1 MKRISIL
8 LLCLLVLVLSACTSL
23 EKEIA
28 DAWRDEDGI
37 FIEFFDNGTLL
48 ITDELGTNITGA
60 YRFIDRDTI
69 EIQFAGGLG
78 EETGAQIME
87 VAIDGDTL
95 RLTQGKD
102 TLTLTR

>member
-1 MKRISIL
+1 MKQLNIL
-8 LLCLLVLVLSACTSL
+8 LLFLLALVLSACTPL

-60 YRFIDRDTI
+60 YRFIDKNTI
-69 EIQFAGGLG
+69 EIQFSGGLA
-78 EETGAQIME
+78 EETGTQIMD

-95 RLTQGKD
+95 SLTQGED